1 MQDVFRAIGRLS
13 QSNVTVMI
21 TGESGSGKELVA
33 RALHKHSQRADGPFV
48 AINTAAIP
56 KDLLESEL
64 FGHERGAFTGAQAM
78 RRGRFEQAD
87 GGTLFLDEIGD
98 MKFDL
103 QTRLLRVLS
112 DGSFYRVGGHSAIK
126 TNVRVIA
133 ATHQNL
139 EQRVQEGAFREDLF
153 HRLNVIR
160 LRLPPLRE
168 RREDIP
174 VLTRHFLQQSAQQL
188 GVEAKRISDS
198 AIELLQNFAFPGNVR
213 QLENICHWL
222 TVMAPAQAIE
232 VKDLP
237 PEVLA
242 PGPVAGVANSGTGA
256 VLHEASS
263 AAPLVGNPVGK
274 PVVLNGPSENWQA
287 GLEAEAM
294 SLLASGRVDV
304 WDEMTRRF
312 EASLIQTALAH
323 TRGRRIDAAHK
334 LGIGRNTITRKIQEL
349 GLE

>member
-1 MQDVFRAIGRLS
+1 V
-13 QSNVTVMI
+13 
-21 TGESGSGKELVA
+21 
-33 RALHKHSQRADGPFV
+33 
-48 AINTAAIP
+48 
-56 KDLLESEL
+56 
-64 FGHERGAFTGAQAM
+64 
-78 RRGRFEQAD
+78 
-87 GGTLFLDEIGD
+87 
-98 MKFDL
+98 
-103 QTRLLRVLS
+103 
-112 DGSFYRVGGHSAIK
+112 
-126 TNVRVIA
+126 
-133 ATHQNL
+133 
-139 EQRVQEGAFREDLF
+139 FREDLF

-168 RREDIP
+168 RREDIA

-188 GVEAKRISDS
+188 GVEAKRISDA

-232 VKDLP
+232 PKDLP
-237 PEVLA
+237 PEVLMSEH
-242 PGPVAGVANSGTGA
+242 PLPSQA
-256 VLHEASS
+256 VS
-263 AAPLVGNPVGK
+263 VVTK
-274 PVVLNGPSENWQA
+274 PVVLNAPSENWQA